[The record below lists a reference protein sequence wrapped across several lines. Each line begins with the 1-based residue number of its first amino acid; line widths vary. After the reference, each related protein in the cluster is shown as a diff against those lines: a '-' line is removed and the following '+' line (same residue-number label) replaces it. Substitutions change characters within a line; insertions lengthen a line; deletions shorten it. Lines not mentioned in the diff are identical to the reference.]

1 MNEVVNSEIVILIRI
16 LNPGLKEKGLQ
27 SRQGQ
32 SSKDKVWKVMNDEI

>member
-1 MNEVVNSEIVILIRI
+1 MSKGVISEIVMLLKI

-32 SSKDKVWKVMNDEI
+32 SSKDKG

>member
-1 MNEVVNSEIVILIRI
+1 MSKGVISEIVMLIRLFTN

-32 SSKDKVWKVMNDEI
+32 SSKDKG